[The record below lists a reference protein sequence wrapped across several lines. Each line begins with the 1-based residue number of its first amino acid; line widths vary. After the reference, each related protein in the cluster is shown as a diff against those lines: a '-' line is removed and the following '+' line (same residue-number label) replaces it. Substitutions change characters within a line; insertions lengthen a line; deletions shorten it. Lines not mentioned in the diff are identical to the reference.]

1 LNETKNDWC
10 LFVFV
15 TPCVRTLCVYLH
27 LHVSTIRPIFF
38 VVLLV
43 WLQEILLEQI
53 YDVYCKRIMTNPIL
67 VAAVF
72 IICVVIVVTAYF
84 LFSSSGD
91 EDVPVPFVPN
101 QQTDNDDGS
110 GISSSSPHQI
120 SGTGDGDDFYTRLI
134 WRWVT

>member
-1 LNETKNDWC
+1 
-10 LFVFV
+10 
-15 TPCVRTLCVYLH
+15 
-27 LHVSTIRPIFF
+27 
-38 VVLLV
+38 
-43 WLQEILLEQI
+43 
-53 YDVYCKRIMTNPIL
+53 MTNPVL

-84 LFSSSGD
+84 LFFSSGD

-120 SGTGDGDDFYTRLI
+120 SGTGDGNEYRFDLI
-134 WRWVT
+134 WQWDRFNVDRS